1 MDAWREEKHNPA
13 EKDSCVNTKLNEYKY
28 DGLHNVVDKSVSI
41 SPTAAATAVESGS
54 SLKKMMC
61 GSRHHLK
68 NPII

>member
-1 MDAWREEKHNPA
+1 M
-13 EKDSCVNTKLNEYKY
+13 NTKLNEYKY

-41 SPTAAATAVESGS
+41 SPTAAATVVESGS